1 MASGW
6 GIGSL
11 WGGNAAKK
19 KDTTKNAIL
28 GLRSTLDMLSKREK
42 HLQNQMDEQDAI
54 ARKNVSTNKGLAK
67 AALRRKKAH
76 EQALEQTSA
85 QMMTLEKEISSIES
99 ANINKETLDA
109 MTNASKAMKTIH
121 GGLTVDKVDQVMEDL
136 REQHAVGEEIADALA
151 QGATSTAI
159 DEDELDEELA
169 ELQQEQLDEKM
180 LKTGSVP
187 ISDQIQR
194 VPNVP
199 NAPIRGRAA
208 AEEEDEEEELRKL
221 QAEMAMYTGI
231 SLEVLRQPG
240 LPRSALDRSG
250 LSYQAADGRAY
261 MHPDPTSPSTHIL
274 SLLPTCPP
282 SPHLAIGTT
291 STIPP
296 TPESLT
302 ESPAFLNIV
311 HETLRKHAHSDP
323 EVIAQAA
330 MYSSQAG
337 SALGSGGVFSPSKAP
352 PRRRGKGSQAS
363 MSKPSLSGHVS
374 EAQGGMGGAG
384 KGGYIHVS
392 DQRQP
397 PDFGRVAWPED
408 IFGSLELDAKGE
420 FVDGHGRY
428 QEAGTYR
435 ICTREGVLGLSAY
448 LWGKVVERL
457 REMEKEGKETG
468 KS

>member
-6 GIGSL
+6 GLGSL

-109 MTNASKAMKTIH
+109 MANASKAMKTIH
-121 GGLTVDKVDQVMEDL
+121 GGLTVDTVDQVMEDL
-136 REQHAVGEEIADALA
+136 REQHAVGDEIAEALA
-151 QGATSTAI
+151 QGATSNAI

-199 NAPIRGRAA
+199 NAP
-208 AEEEDEEEELRKL
+208 
-221 QAEMAMYTGI
+221 T
-231 SLEVLRQPG
+231 
-240 LPRSALDRSG
+240 
-250 LSYQAADGRAY
+250 
-261 MHPDPTSPSTHIL
+261 
-274 SLLPTCPP
+274 
-282 SPHLAIGTT
+282 
-291 STIPP
+291 
-296 TPESLT
+296 
-302 ESPAFLNIV
+302 
-311 HETLRKHAHSDP
+311 
-323 EVIAQAA
+323 QAA

-337 SALGSGGVFSPSKAP
+337 SALGSGGVFSPSKSP

-435 ICTREGVLGLSAY
+435 ICTMEGVLGLSAY
-448 LWGKVVERL
+448 LRGKVVERL
-457 REMEKEGKETG
+457 REMEEEGKTAV